1 MGKPDLVLFYAAQAK
16 TIKEIL
22 IFGSRF
28 AGYNLGVFQRLS
40 GILSFVLLSALHPAL
55 AWTPHP
61 YSTPGRRV
69 LDIQKL
75 RVITAGRFPNDVP
88 TCQALVIGGGLGGV
102 AAAEDLADQG
112 ISVILTE
119 PTSQIGGQLTA
130 QGLGTPDENR
140 YIDDNP
146 GPGTPHY
153 RALRTQVRLYYGLT
167 HGIVTGRAGNVGQC
181 WVSRI
186 SAEPTIWE
194 DAIQDRLRPL
204 EGPHGIRAIL
214 TRTQLIDLQ
223 RYPGN
228 GRISYADLLNLD
240 TGRITRIGAQY
251 ILDATETGQALAMA
265 GAPWT
270 IGQEAQSAYG
280 EPDAPSV
287 AHPDWIQSFT
297 YDFLVRWTPPGNA
310 PLPIVPRP
318 LEYNFFHALGQYTL
332 TYEYPSGPVT
342 YKMLSKVPGAG
353 GPFWTYRR
361 LVAAASFHDNPAYT
375 QDVGVINWRGNDYP
389 LDNFIGLPP
398 DAQVQ
403 VLARAKSFAE
413 GFLYWLQTECPRDD
427 GTGVGYPEIQPAG
440 DELGGDGFAPM
451 PYIRESRR
459 LLAITTLTENA
470 LLPAPDD
477 PQQKFGS
484 PFPDSVGIA
493 LYNIDIHPP
502 IGEPPLLR
510 PVLPYE
516 IPLGAFIARSG
527 PDNILPAAFDIG
539 ASRLAAASARTHP
552 IEWLMGEIA
561 GHLAA
566 FCLRHDV
573 TPLQVDTTP
582 VLLHA
587 FQAHLLADGIP
598 DHWNQVTKAFRV
610 AQRQKPL
617 ALAQGRSAAESI
629 SSQALQG

>member
-1 MGKPDLVLFYAAQAK
+1 MFLLSSAAQ
-16 TIKEIL
+16 
-22 IFGSRF
+22 
-28 AGYNLGVFQRLS
+28 
-40 GILSFVLLSALHPAL
+40 SAPAF
-55 AWTPHP
+55 TPHP
-61 YSTPGRRV
+61 YSAPGRRV
-69 LDIQKL
+69 LDIQDL
-75 RVITAGRFPNDVP
+75 CVLTAGRFPNDVP

-119 PTSQIGGQLTA
+119 PTSHIGGQLTA

-140 YIDDNP
+140 YIADSP

-153 RALRTQVRLYYGLT
+153 RDLRNQVRLFYGFS

-181 WVSRI
+181 WVSRV
-186 SAEPTIWE
+186 SAEPDIWE
-194 DAIQDRLRPL
+194 QAIDDRLRPL
-204 EGPHGIRAIL
+204 EGPSGIRAIL
-214 TRTQLIDLQ
+214 TRTQLIDIQ

-228 GRISYADLLNLD
+228 GQISYADFLNLD

-251 ILDATETGQALAMA
+251 VLDATETGQALAMA
-265 GAPWT
+265 GSPWT
-270 IGQEAQSAYG
+270 IGQEAQSTYG

-297 YDFLVRWTPPGNA
+297 YDFIVRWTPNGPQ
-310 PLPIVPRP
+310 PIIPRP
-318 LEYNFFHALGQYTL
+318 LEYNFFRALGQYTL

-342 YKMLSKVPGAG
+342 YKMFSKVPGAG

-361 LVAAASFHDNPAYT
+361 LVAASSFRDNPQYP
-375 QDVGVINWRGNDYP
+375 QDIALINWRGNDFP
-389 LDNFIGLPP
+389 LDNFVGLPP

-403 VLARAKSFAE
+403 VLARAKAFAQ

-427 GTGVGYPEIQPAG
+427 GSGVGYPEIQPAG
-440 DELGGDGFAPM
+440 DVLGGDGFAPM
-451 PYIRESRR
+451 PYVREARR
-459 LLAITTLTENA
+459 LLAVTTLTENA
-470 LLPAPDD
+470 MLPAPNN
-477 PQQKFGS
+477 PSQQFGTD
-484 PFPDSVGIA
+484 FPDSIGIA

-527 PDNILPAAFDIG
+527 PSNIIPAAFDIG

-552 IEWLMGEIA
+552 IEWLMGELA

-566 FCLRHDV
+566 FCLRHNV

-582 VLLHA
+582 ALLHA
-587 FQAHLLADGIP
+587 LQARLQADGIP
-598 DHWNQVTKAFRV
+598 NRWSQVVRK
-610 AQRQKPL
+610 
-617 ALAQGRSAAESI
+617 
-629 SSQALQG
+629 SS